1 MVRDATSAPDL
12 RRSARD
18 SLQAMLA
25 AQAPIVEAVE
35 DADAGAEGETVQAS
49 AAVLMGDI
57 TSAPLFPRDDA
68 AMLNDAGDVA
78 DRVIFAA
85 LVSA

>member
-1 MVRDATSAPDL
+1 MQM
-12 RRSARD
+12 D

-35 DADAGAEGETVQAS
+35 DADVDAEGRTAQAS

-57 TSAPLFPRDDA
+57 TSAPLFPLDDE
-68 AMLNDAGDVA
+68 AMVAEAGDIA

-85 LVSA
+85 LVTA

>member
-1 MVRDATSAPDL
+1 M
-12 RRSARD
+12 D

-25 AQAPIVEAVE
+25 AQAPIVEAAQ
-35 DADAGAEGETVQAS
+35 DTDDGAEGDTVQAS

-57 TSAPLFPRDDA
+57 TSAPLFPVDDE
-68 AMLNDAGDVA
+68 AMVVEAGDIA

-85 LVSA
+85 LVTA

>member
-1 MVRDATSAPDL
+1 M
-12 RRSARD
+12 D

-25 AQAPIVEAVE
+25 AQAPIVEAVQDTDDGTE
-35 DADAGAEGETVQAS
+35 DDTVQAS

-57 TSAPLFPRDDA
+57 TSAPLFPLDDE
-68 AMLNDAGDVA
+68 AMASEAGDIA

-85 LVSA
+85 LVTA

>member
-1 MVRDATSAPDL
+1 M
-12 RRSARD
+12 D

-25 AQAPIVEAVE
+25 AQAPIVEAVDDV
-35 DADAGAEGETVQAS
+35 DADAEGEAVQAS

-57 TSAPLFPRDDA
+57 TSAPLFPLDDE
-68 AMLNDAGDVA
+68 AMVADAGDIA

-85 LVSA
+85 LVTA